1 MYIASRMISTGRYI
15 SEASDLRMYGREV
28 NIAQSQLQARMISS
42 SWLGYYSDLELYCF
56 RSTDL
61 VLSYKAMVNAIGRQA
76 DLLCM
81 H

>member
-28 NIAQSQLQARMISS
+28 NIAQSQSQARMISS
-42 SWLGYYSDLELYCF
+42 NWFGYYSDLELYCF

-61 VLSYKAMVNAIGRQA
+61 VLSCKAMVNAIGRQA
-76 DLLCM
+76 DLLYM